1 MGLITSI
8 FKQRKP
14 RQFNLKP
21 RYYDEHKE
29 RLQQSEDRVRKELE
43 MELENKRKHSYE
55 DAIRGKFKGGIED
68 SREKKNHKVKI
79 GIMISTIIAIVY
91 IIFNYV

>member
-55 DAIRGKFKGGIED
+55 DAIRGKFRGDIED

>member
-55 DAIRGKFKGGIED
+55 DAIRGKFKGAIED

-79 GIMISTIIAIVY
+79 GIMISAIIAIVY